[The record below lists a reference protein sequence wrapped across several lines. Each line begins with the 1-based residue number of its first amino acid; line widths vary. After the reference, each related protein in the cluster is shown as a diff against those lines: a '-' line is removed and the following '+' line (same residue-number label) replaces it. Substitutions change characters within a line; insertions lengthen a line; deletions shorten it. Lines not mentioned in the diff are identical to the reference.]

1 MINTKHV
8 DIRNDKRIAFCSPT
22 TYKNL
27 AGKTIKYTEIKGIFM
42 DVPEY
47 LLSDLK
53 DNLDEKP
60 NLKKTKLI
68 KQDTDDDN
76 DEDTTDK
83 SKVK

>member
-53 DNLDEKP
+53 DNLVEKP
-60 NLKKTKLI
+60 NLKR
-68 KQDTDDDN
+68 QN
-76 DEDTTDK
+76 
-83 SKVK
+83 

>member
-1 MINTKHV
+1 
-8 DIRNDKRIAFCSPT
+8 
-22 TYKNL
+22 
-27 AGKTIKYTEIKGIFM
+27 M

-53 DNLDEKP
+53 DNLDERP